1 MIVFFSLF
9 FSRMIDDTCDEHLFI
24 CVVVV
29 VMMYVRG
36 DETSSLQGVRE
47 RERERE
53 SIYCVASRESGAR
66 SELVNE

>member
-1 MIVFFSLF
+1 
-9 FSRMIDDTCDEHLFI
+9 MIDDTCDEHLFI

-53 SIYCVASRESGAR
+53 RGRVYIASHREKAVRAAS
-66 SELVNE
+66 L

>member
-47 RERERE
+47 RERGRVYIASHRE
-53 SIYCVASRESGAR
+53 KAVRAAS
-66 SELVNE
+66 L